1 MANFHP
7 HDNQLAEYS
16 AGSLD
21 WAVGILISTHLSLCS
36 ECRRKVHELDCIGGA
51 LVSDAESVDLSA
63 NAFSDVMARIKSMG
77 SDPINAQTIE
87 PQPHIHSQGGSTHE
101 LCTSNENLQPAS
113 EITYSP
119 TKSSTLDIEAGLKPE
134 VSNNSVRK
142 KALYSAAALDSIPP
156 IVKKLLPVNRKID
169 WKKVSPHLEESQL
182 KTNQD
187 KYKVCLHKIKR
198 GGRVVEH
205 DHHGLEITV
214 VLSGCF
220 SDENGS
226 YNAGDFIAYD
236 AGQTH
241 RPMASQDQ
249 DCVCL
254 SLTAAPIKITG
265 LLGKVVNPFLSFKPA

>member
-16 AGSLD
+16 AGTLD

-36 ECRRKVHELDCIGGA
+36 ECRRKVRELDCIGGA
-51 LVSDAESVDLSA
+51 LVSDSESVDISPS
-63 NAFSDVMARIKSMG
+63 AFSDVMARIKGME
-77 SDPINAQTIE
+77 SDPIDTQAIKTE
-87 PQPHIHSQGGSTHE
+87 PHTHSQDESVHE
-101 LCTSNENLQPAS
+101 PWIPDEILQASSEKTYSSTSNA
-113 EITYSP
+113 
-119 TKSSTLDIEAGLKPE
+119 TLNIEDDVNPE
-134 VSNNSVRK
+134 VSKSSFRK
-142 KALYSAAALDSIPP
+142 KSLYSAAALDSIPP

-182 KTNQD
+182 KTDQD

-220 SDENGS
+220 SDENGN
-226 YNAGDFIAYD
+226 YNVGDFITCD
-236 AGQTH
+236 AGHTH
-241 RPMASQDQ
+241 RPMASQNK